1 MSDSEEVDGGV
12 HQKLAEVDGLEV
24 VEIECAVAIEDSEVC
39 DGWSER
45 VELESPARYESERI
59 YLPGFN
65 WECPE
70 CGNPHEF
77 NVEGIRVSNLV

>member
-1 MSDSEEVDGGV
+1 VSDDATPSGGV
-12 HQKLAEVDGLEV
+12 YQKLAEVDGLEV
-24 VEIECAVAIEDSEVC
+24 VEIECAVSIEDTDAC
-39 DGWSER
+39 DGWCET
-45 VELESPARYESERI
+45 VELDEPARYESERI

-77 NVEGIRVSNLV
+77 NVEGIRVSDLV

>member
-1 MSDSEEVDGGV
+1 MSDGAQPADEVYQD
-12 HQKLAEVDGLEV
+12 LAEVDGLEV
-24 VEIECAVAIEDSEVC
+24 VKIECAAAIEDSEAC
-39 DGWSER
+39 DGWCED